1 MNEKRRYTYE
11 LSKKE
16 LGQLLRSLAESLEKD
31 SPEMQDFGVDLSNIR
46 KLKISAKTWPN
57 DPLYVKVKI
66 TPWQA
71 RDAEEGEED
80 DGEVSYTRLKKR
92 MKVYYKELQ
101 ANVQA
106 QQYPSREIV
115 SVFLKDCDRMT
126 QYQGYGDEYYQSFTQ
141 ACRDFQ
147 KAFDIE
153 ELEDMQQAFERIES
167 LKDRC
172 HDRYK

>member
-66 TPWQA
+66 TPWQGKERTSPLPIMVGYVPPKHGA
-71 RDAEEGEED
+71 SVSPILQHPNDWANSGQPRDITLRNETTMPVIIGKQVRD
-80 DGEVSYTRLKKR
+80 SKVYTRGEIMENHSPDTEIKR
-92 MKVYYKELQ
+92 LH
-101 ANVQA
+101 N
-106 QQYPSREIV
+106 
-115 SVFLKDCDRMT
+115 
-126 QYQGYGDEYYQSFTQ
+126 
-141 ACRDFQ
+141 
-147 KAFDIE
+147 KAD
-153 ELEDMQQAFERIES
+153 QPNQ
-167 LKDRC
+167 
-172 HDRYK
+172 